1 MIKDLYGRR
10 RFEIRFE
17 KWYENDGQRGKPCPV
32 RPWKTMSSQA
42 GVHVLFLFEK
52 GHLLVAI
59 FSPGNFKSRPGQ
71 LPDLFV
77 SGLSTGF
84 KNYHKQYIYF

>member
-32 RPWKTMSSQA
+32 RPVCTFFS
-42 GVHVLFLFEK
+42 FLK
-52 GHLLVAI
+52 KA
-59 FSPGNFKSRPGQ
+59 
-71 LPDLFV
+71 
-77 SGLSTGF
+77 T
-84 KNYHKQYIYF
+84 Y